1 MPTLLWNIDK
11 DTPPP
16 FNNVAYFERS
26 CDPFNPKKLQAAL
39 DKNVDASDV
48 PESGWMGIDWGE
60 NPICFIP
67 DGTGFTLPKPEFE
80 LVKGY
85 FKDGRMFAYPVA
97 EYTKELKERHATE
110 FAKRKAA

>member
-1 MPTLLWNIDK
+1 MATLLWKTNK
-11 DTPPP
+11 ETPPP
-16 FNNVAYFERS
+16 FNSVAYFERS

-67 DGTGFTLPKPEFE
+67 DGTGFTLPQPEFE
-80 LVKGY
+80 LAKGY
-85 FKDGRMFAYPVA
+85 FKDGRTFAYPVTEYA
-97 EYTKELKERHATE
+97 EDLKQRHLAEL
-110 FAKRKAA
+110 AKRKAA